1 MASVCICAS
10 TWLCVP
16 QGGVRLDSRGEV
28 PPILGSGTHFLLL
41 PSNFWL
47 VCPSTW
53 AWWGCFYY
61 PASQAPPPPC
71 PPLTLH
77 TALFCLF
84 PKRLAFL
91 GATSE
96 AALEGRP
103 AGSWVASCARATRG
117 GDNVLLI
124 DWASWAECRN
134 LQEGETEKWGWA
146 ERDWGA
152 GRSHRRWR
160 FSDLGLRFIS
170 VWFTLLPGRWERW
183 WCEDRAVLFGQKHL
197 L

>member
-1 MASVCICAS
+1 MCAS
-10 TWLCVP
+10 MRWCVS
-16 QGGVRLDSRGEV
+16 QGWVRLDLRVEV

-61 PASQAPPPPC
+61 PVSQSAPPSTYFPYS
-71 PPLTLH
+71 
-77 TALFCLF
+77 LFCLF

-103 AGSWVASCARATRG
+103 AGSWVASCAQAPRG

-146 ERDWGA
+146 ESDGGA
-152 GRSHRRWR
+152 GHSHRRRR
-160 FSDLGLRFIS
+160 FGDLCLRFIS
-170 VWFTLLPGRWERW
+170 VWFTSLLGRWERW
-183 WCEDRAVLFGQKHL
+183 WCEDEAVGAKFVFTKL
-197 L
+197 LH

>member
-1 MASVCICAS
+1 MFSKVWQNQWVCACLGVC
-10 TWLCVP
+10 TCLCVSE
-16 QGGVRLDSRGEV
+16 GGVKAGLWRGEV

-61 PASQAPPPPC
+61 PASQQPPHP
-71 PPLTLH
+71 T
-77 TALFCLF
+77 LFCLF

-103 AGSWVASCARATRG
+103 AGSWVASCARAPRG

-124 DWASWAECRN
+124 DWASWAEFRN
-134 LQEGETEKWGWA
+134 LQKGETEKWGWGMSW
-146 ERDWGA
+146 EG
-152 GRSHRRWR
+152 WR
-160 FSDLGLRFIS
+160 GGTTGDDSQSTNGDSLTPVSDLFPFDLHYCQEGAS
-170 VWFTLLPGRWERW
+170 CGDVE
-183 WCEDRAVLFGQKHL
+183 V
-197 L
+197 